1 MSDIEKERAL
11 DDLLEALNKRSQTAQ
26 QRKKEGWWPWI
37 VGSGIAL
44 AVILGVWLAYY
55 LVKRRGKELA
65 LARTQL
71 EQQKVSI
78 EQKKHEAAHEQLAFK
93 KTILE
98 KEITKLST
106 DIRDRSLK
114 LKLMDVAQEKRV
126 QQIKALSEWKDIN
139 TI

>member
-55 LVKRRGKELA
+55 LIKRRGKELA

-71 EQQKVSI
+71 EQQKVSL
-78 EQKKHEAAHEQLAFK
+78 EQKKHEAAHEQFALK
-93 KTILE
+93 KTVLE
-98 KEITKLST
+98 AEITVLNSS
-106 DIRDRSLK
+106 IRERSLK

-126 QQIKALSEWKDIN
+126 KQIKALSEWKDIN

>member
-44 AVILGVWLAYY
+44 VVVLGVWLAYY
-55 LVKRRGKELA
+55 LIKRRGKELA

-71 EQQKVSI
+71 EQQKVLVD
-78 EQKKHEAAHEQLAFK
+78 QKKHEAAHEQLAFK

-98 KEITKLST
+98 KEITKINT
-106 DIRDRSLK
+106 DIRERSLR

-126 QQIKALSEWKDIN
+126 KQIEALSEWKDIN

>member
-37 VGSGIAL
+37 VGTGIAL
-44 AVILGVWLAYY
+44 AVVFGVWLAYY
-55 LVKRRGKELA
+55 LIKRRGKELA

-106 DIRDRSLK
+106 DIRDQSLK

-126 QQIKALSEWKDIN
+126 KQIQALNEWKDIN

>member
-1 MSDIEKERAL
+1 
-11 DDLLEALNKRSQTAQ
+11 LNKRSQIAQ